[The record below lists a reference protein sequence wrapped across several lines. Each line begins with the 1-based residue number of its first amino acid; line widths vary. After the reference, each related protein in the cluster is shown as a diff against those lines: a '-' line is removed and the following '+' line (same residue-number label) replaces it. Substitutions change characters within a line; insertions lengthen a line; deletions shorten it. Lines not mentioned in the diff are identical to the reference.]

1 MGSGI
6 GNHCLRM
13 EPSEKEDRV
22 GIKPKTDFWRTQ
34 DTRAGGWKRGTRDS
48 KEESRKISER

>member
-1 MGSGI
+1 
-6 GNHCLRM
+6 M

-22 GIKPKTDFWRTQ
+22 GIKPKTDLWRTQ
-34 DTRAGGWKRGTRDS
+34 DTRAWGWKRGTRDS

>member
-34 DTRAGGWKRGTRDS
+34 DTRAWGWKRGTRDS